1 MLKFGKNYCVIAAA
15 MMGNLCLL
23 FITKAEHNHFI
34 INRIC
39 WCWLGVEIFE
49 LKMIQFNVNQSKAHR
64 MPNYEYFEWI
74 WFILLESKKFAI
86 LRLLLTAAMA
96 KHTHMRAAEIV
107 MMMDTNSALFPLYYD
122 NAPAVDQTI
131 SQTKR
136 DANYTS
142 VLHCNWVCVRVRNLK
157 RQNNCTKPKCCVQQC
172 ILTVIFV

>member
-1 MLKFGKNYCVIAAA
+1 
-15 MMGNLCLL
+15 
-23 FITKAEHNHFI
+23 
-34 INRIC
+34 
-39 WCWLGVEIFE
+39 
-49 LKMIQFNVNQSKAHR
+49 
-64 MPNYEYFEWI
+64 
-74 WFILLESKKFAI
+74 
-86 LRLLLTAAMA
+86 MA

-142 VLHCNWVCVRVRNLK
+142 VLHCNWVCVRVRDLK

-172 ILTVIFV
+172 ILTVIFVQQENTESKKGTNYNCVCAWGERHRELNISISMDW